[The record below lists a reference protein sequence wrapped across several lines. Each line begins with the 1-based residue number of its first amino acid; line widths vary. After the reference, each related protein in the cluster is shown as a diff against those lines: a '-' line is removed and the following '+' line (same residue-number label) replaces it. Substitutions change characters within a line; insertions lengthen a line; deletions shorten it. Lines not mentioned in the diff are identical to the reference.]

1 MATTDRAAITP
12 RAAEILSTKPIG
24 YMGTMRPDGRM
35 SIVPVA
41 VLFDGETVRIT
52 SVKDRFKVRNLQQ
65 DPRITLCVPLAE
77 NSQQYVEIRGTAT
90 LEDDTDRSV
99 VNRMA
104 KEWMGM
110 DEYPYDQPGDERV
123 TITVHPDVVSVPKVQ
138 GAD

>member
-1 MATTDRAAITP
+1 MKDRSSITG
-12 RAAEILSTKPIG
+12 RAAEILATKPIG

-41 VLFDGETVRIT
+41 VLFDGVTVRIT
-52 SVKDRFKVRNLQQ
+52 SVKARFKIRNLEQ

-77 NSQQYVEIRGTAT
+77 DSQHYVEIRGTVT

-99 VNRMA
+99 VNAMA

-110 DEYPYDQPGDERV
+110 DEYPYDQPGEERI
-123 TITVHPDVVSVPKVQ
+123 TITVHPDVVSVPRVH
-138 GAD
+138 GA